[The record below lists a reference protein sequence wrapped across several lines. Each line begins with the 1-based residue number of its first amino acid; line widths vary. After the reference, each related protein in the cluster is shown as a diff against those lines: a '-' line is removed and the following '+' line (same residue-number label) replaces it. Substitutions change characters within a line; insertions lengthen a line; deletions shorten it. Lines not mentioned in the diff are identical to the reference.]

1 MVLLPVDAIEAVLE
15 AVQQMPCKVVV
26 IVDEKLKEE
35 TMVAKAKA
43 ATEIAMVPAMQDF
56 VDMVQVTNSYAEADL
71 LRYQTVTVQDQD
83 PT

>member
-1 MVLLPVDAIEAVLE
+1 MVLLRVVAIGDVLE

-26 IVDEKLKEE
+26 IVDEKPKEE
-35 TMVAKAKA
+35 TMVAKAKVV
-43 ATEIAMVPAMQDF
+43 TVLVVVPAMQDF

-71 LRYQTVTVQDQD
+71 LRYQTVIAQDQD